1 MVPFVERDEKCLVRN
16 LREEWRYRLG
26 SFGLRTLYI
35 VICAFIPFNQRK
47 RDAQSLEKEVG
58 LSCIEEQD
66 CQKRFIFQTCR
77 SIHTRKQTIYD
88 IYIERERERVERDV
102 DGGRSLLTD
111 LVPV

>member
-1 MVPFVERDEKCLVRN
+1 MVRY

-47 RDAQSLEKEVG
+47 RGAQSLEKEVG

-66 CQKRFIFQTCR
+66 CQKRLIFQTCR
-77 SIHTRKQTIYD
+77 SIHTRKQTIFN
-88 IYIERERERVERDV
+88 IYIYIYIERERERERERVERDV
-102 DGGRSLLTD
+102 DGGRSLVTD
-111 LVPV
+111 LVFV